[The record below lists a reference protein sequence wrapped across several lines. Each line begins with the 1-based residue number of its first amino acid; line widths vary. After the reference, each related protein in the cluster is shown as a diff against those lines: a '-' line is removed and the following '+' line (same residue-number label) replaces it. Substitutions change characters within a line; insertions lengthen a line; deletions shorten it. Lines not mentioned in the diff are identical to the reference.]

1 MIKTASSNIFLS
13 IFLMLIGSF
22 NTLSAQ
28 EMSGKKVLLLNSYH
42 PEYAWTDNFTKGVES
57 QLKIPLEPEW
67 LYIEYL
73 DGRRMMDNEKYF
85 ESLITFYRYKYA
97 NVKFDAIISCD
108 DYALEFLMKHR
119 EDIFHDTPVIFGGIN
134 DVSKTKKLDYTQ
146 YTGVFEG
153 LPVIES
159 LDLIIKV
166 QKDVNKIIILSDK
179 TTQGKQVTAIAR
191 QLTETWNHPKVKLE
205 IKDNF
210 SFEGLT
216 QEMKNADKNTAY
228 LILVIIIDIN
238 GRYFSFPKDLPILS
252 AASKAPIYG
261 MWGSLLIG
269 NGIVGG
275 YINDP
280 YTHGVEIANIT
291 KQVLNGTK
299 PKDITPVM
307 QTEYKPRFDYNEMK
321 RFGFNKKL
329 LPKDSIVYFEP
340 ESYYSKHKKIIDTAS
355 ILFLILI
362 ALILLL
368 VIIIRRQKKHNLE
381 LNLLTNELKRSNE
394 HLHQF
399 SYMTS
404 HQLRSSAVNID
415 MLLNYVKEEKPD
427 EIEKKWF
434 WENIGKASSSIQ
446 NTVDDIAKILSI
458 QKQEI
463 NKDLT
468 TVDIKQICNTIL
480 LSYKDLID
488 NNKLVVNLNLGDPK
502 YIYTNEN
509 ILIEIIT
516 TLVENAIKYNPN
528 DKTLILDITTEK
540 VNNEIR
546 LGVKDN
552 GEGIP
557 IGFENKIFQ
566 IYQRGHDTIEGKGL
580 GLYIAK
586 LLAYSIKVDIEWKNL
601 NKEGALF
608 TLVFKQ

>member
-1 MIKTASSNIFLS
+1 MIKIASSNIFLS
-13 IFLMLIGSF
+13 IFLMLISTF
-22 NTLSAQ
+22 NTLSSQ

-42 PEYAWTDNFTKGVES
+42 PEYTWTDDFTKGIES

-73 DGRRMMDNEKYF
+73 DGRRMIDNEKYF
-85 ESLITFYRYKYA
+85 ESLVTFYKYKYA

-119 EDIFHDTPVIFGGIN
+119 EDVFHGTPVIFGGIN
-134 DVSKTKKLDYTQ
+134 DLSKTEKLDYTQ

-153 LPVIES
+153 LPVIEN

-179 TTQGKQVTAIAR
+179 TTQGKQVTATAR
-191 QLTETWNHPKVKLE
+191 QLTKGWNNPKVKLE

-210 SFEGLT
+210 SFEGIA

-228 LILVIIIDIN
+228 LILVIINDIN

-252 AASKAPIYG
+252 AQSKAPIYG

-280 YTHGVEIANIT
+280 YTHGVEIAGIT
-291 KQVLNGTK
+291 KQVLKGTK
-299 PKDITPVM
+299 PKDIAPIM
-307 QTEYKPRFDYNEMK
+307 QTEYKPRFDYNQMVK
-321 RFGFNKKL
+321 FRFNKKL
-329 LPKDSIVYFEP
+329 LPKDAIVYFEP
-340 ESYYSKHKKIIDTAS
+340 ESYYKKHKKIIDTATVV
-355 ILFLILI
+355 FLILI
-362 ALILLL
+362 ALIFLLF
-368 VIIIRRQKKHNLE
+368 IIIRKQKKHNLE

-415 MLLNYVKEEKPD
+415 MLINYVKEEKPD
-427 EIEKKWF
+427 DIEKKWL
-434 WENIGKASSSIQ
+434 WEKIDKASLSIQ

-458 QKQEI
+458 QKQQV
-463 NKDLT
+463 NKDLKK
-468 TVDIKQICNTIL
+468 VDVKHICSEIL
-480 LSYKDLID
+480 LPYKDLIN
-488 NNKLVVNLNLGDPK
+488 NNKLIVNLNLSEPEL
-502 YIYTNEN
+502 YTNEN
-509 ILIEIIT
+509 ILIEIIS
-516 TLVENAIKYNPN
+516 TLVENAIKYKPN
-528 DKTLILDITTEK
+528 HKILVLDITTQK
-540 VNNEIR
+540 ANNEIR
-546 LGVKDN
+546 LSVKDN

-557 IGFENKIFQ
+557 VGFENKIFQ
-566 IYQRGHDTIEGKGL
+566 IYQRGHDKIEGKGL

-601 NKEGALF
+601 NKNGVIF